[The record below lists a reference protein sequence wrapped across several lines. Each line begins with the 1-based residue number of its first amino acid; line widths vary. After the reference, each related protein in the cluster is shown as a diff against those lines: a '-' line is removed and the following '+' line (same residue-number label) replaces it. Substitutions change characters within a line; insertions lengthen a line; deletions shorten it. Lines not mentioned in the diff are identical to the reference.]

1 MVLTFHKPTA
11 KKTGNITTY
20 SFRVETDQS
29 LTATIEDSIATA
41 LAAAEHTS
49 WLTGFV
55 NEFLRTSSSYFS
67 KPTTTPALLKLLK
80 HEILDGATV
89 SGSCVCVPQ
98 EITIVNG
105 AFSVLW
111 SITAEPIS
119 ISIPDLGPDA
129 PTEGLEAT
137 EVDALPEAEG
147 NEVLE
152 LQVPNARNQ
161 YDKQLVKEA
170 YLRAKLAQYKAN
182 RAHMEYVEKY
192 GEEPSDSED
201 SEYEDESE

>member
-1 MVLTFHKPTA
+1 MVFTFHKPTA
-11 KKTGNITTY
+11 KKIGTTTTY
-20 SFRVETDQS
+20 SFRVETDQA
-29 LTATIEDSIATA
+29 LTATVEGSPVAA
-41 LAAAEHTS
+41 LTAAENAA

-55 NEFLRTSSSYFS
+55 DEFLRTSSSYFS
-67 KPTTTPALLKLLK
+67 KQTTTPALLKLLK
-80 HEILDGATV
+80 HEVRDATTL
-89 SGSCVCVPQ
+89 SGPCIFVPQ

-105 AFSVLW
+105 TFSTLW
-111 SITAEPIS
+111 SVTAEPIS
-119 ISIPDLGPDA
+119 ISIPDQEPDA
-129 PTEGLEAT
+129 PTEGLETT

-182 RAHMEYVEKY
+182 RTHMEYVDKY

-201 SEYEDESE
+201 SEYESESE